1 MKDLQYEG
9 GTTLGS
15 SRGGFDSLK
24 EKKKRNL
31 AKPENERVPEDQLS
45 GDEGRILDSILKK
58 GINHVYI
65 IGGDGTHRG
74 IEVLCEEMTKRGL

>member
-1 MKDLQYEG
+1 
-9 GTTLGS
+9 
-15 SRGGFDSLK
+15 LK
-24 EKKKRNL
+24 EKIKRNN

-45 GDEGRILDSILKK
+45 GDESRILDSLLKK

-74 IEVLCEEMTKRGL
+74 ISVLC

>member
-1 MKDLQYEG
+1 M
-9 GTTLGS
+9 
-15 SRGGFDSLK
+15 K
-24 EKKKRNL
+24 EKIKRNN

-45 GDEGRILDSILKK
+45 GDESRILDSLLKK

-74 IEVLCEEMTKRGL
+74 ISVLC